1 MVDSREHVSARVLS
15 TTNEEEQGKRENP
28 IKLITDGGNQEDQNG
43 ILEKADATGENVN
56 GEDALDVDDI
66 DAKLTKPAHVTKASQ
81 NMVGVNIISF

>member
-1 MVDSREHVSARVLS
+1 MSARVLS

-43 ILEKADATGENVN
+43 SILEKADATGENVN

-81 NMVGVNIISF
+81 NMVGVNIIAF